1 MLCFFSSSEFI
12 KWISFAHQLEM
23 IETWCRGASTALNL
37 LNLRHITR
45 YVVSHSSPWF
55 HLLYCAIDIKITF
68 LKWTDRVDHRDH
80 DNWGIGWFNEGNE
93 MRYCLS
99 EIFLIFL
106 MSQSDQ
112 QPTNDARRFLGVKCR
127 NPNCRQKVF
136 KNEWAYE
143 THRRHWSNVG
153 TLCAA
158 DGMMF
163 QQFVDFP
170 ASVATAR
177 LMRDPCENLVTV
189 LYNL

>member
-1 MLCFFSSSEFI
+1 
-12 KWISFAHQLEM
+12 
-23 IETWCRGASTALNL
+23 
-37 LNLRHITR
+37 
-45 YVVSHSSPWF
+45 
-55 HLLYCAIDIKITF
+55 
-68 LKWTDRVDHRDH
+68 
-80 DNWGIGWFNEGNE
+80 

-112 QPTNDARRFLGVKCR
+112 QPTNVARRFLGVKCR

-143 THRRHWSNVG
+143 THRRHRSNVG